1 MFHTTR
7 AARRAT
13 PALAAAA
20 ATIAMSAALA
30 APGAASAASAPFQIG
45 TFPQLSGEIE
55 IPSVDVDSNG
65 TAYVAWPDL
74 TNNKV
79 DYCVLPAGASS
90 CAESGALSPVL
101 EPGAPPQDQPP
112 SPALLGYGHV
122 VEVMVN
128 GGTVSIIADTAGPAD
143 EATPSSGGTLP
154 ETEMWQA
161 PDGTGN
167 FSLVNNGASVAYP
180 EPRWTYPYEGLTYA
194 ELSWIEDGVVV
205 PGSGELGEFDFSGG
219 PPSFEAFPETN
230 PPACS
235 ELSQP
240 ACPFATLQSPSA
252 PDQVANYGYEI
263 SREITSE
270 SGQNPGILAV
280 ELTHHAAGPFGCSA
294 GDNLSDVYMYGS
306 GLQSATNNYNV
317 SPGQPDSAW
326 KVPATEI
333 PNECPAGPAA
343 IAGGPSG
350 FGLVESSAFTA
361 SSSNLDYRPFDSAT
375 DAFDKPPVTI
385 DPDTS
390 AVTLGLSQDGSG
402 NIYATGFV
410 QNFPG
415 SNGPDSAATAG
426 APLALFYSSDGGQTW
441 KGPGPLE
448 TSIQP
453 GFSRSESAVGA
464 NGTGWIVITAGT
476 SLDAIQFSSGDSANS
491 FAAHFLAPSRVAGGI
506 VTVGMSCYAIPCAVQ
521 STMSSDAAQTSSAK
535 KHPRSSVYGSANL
548 RITKHGVHSV
558 KIRLSAGAIKT
569 LKAKGKLTVFLNES
583 TSIGQGGAFSEHES
597 VRVTLKY
604 HKPKPKHKARKHK
617 RSGS

>member
-1 MFHTTR
+1 MTQTTR
-7 AARRAT
+7 AARRAS
-13 PALAAAA
+13 LAAA
-20 ATIAMSAALA
+20 ATIAIGAALA

-45 TFPQLSGEIE
+45 TFPQSTQDIE
-55 IPSVDVDSNG
+55 IPSVDVDASG

-74 TNNKV
+74 INNKV

-90 CAESGALSPVL
+90 CAESGALSPVP
-101 EPGAPPQDQPP
+101 EPGANPSLQP
-112 SPALLGYGHV
+112 SDAGALEPYGHV

-128 GGTVSIIADTAGPAD
+128 SGTVSIIADTVGPYD
-143 EATPSSGGTLP
+143 ESTPTSGGVLP

-161 PDGTGN
+161 PDGTAN
-167 FSLVNNGASVAYP
+167 FSLVNNGSSVAYP
-180 EPRWTYPYEGLTYA
+180 EPRWPYLYDGHEMA
-194 ELSWIEDGVVV
+194 DLSWIEDGVVV
-205 PGSGELGEFDFSGG
+205 PGSGELGEFDFSAG

-240 ACPFATLQSPSA
+240 ACPFATLEPQT
-252 PDQVANYGYEI
+252 PDPVANYGYLV
-263 SREITSE
+263 SRQIASST
-270 SGQNPGILAV
+270 GQNPGILAV
-280 ELTHHAAGPFGCSA
+280 DLTHDTAGPFACPSNDEI
-294 GDNLSDVYMYGS
+294 GDAYMYGS
-306 GLQSATNNYNV
+306 GLQSATNSYNI

-326 KVPATEI
+326 KVGATEI
-333 PNECPAGPAA
+333 PGECGAGVSA

-350 FGLVESSAFTA
+350 FGLFEGA
-361 SSSNLDYRPFDSAT
+361 STSTGEQLQYRPFDSAT
-375 DAFDKPPVTI
+375 ASFDKPAVTV
-385 DPDTS
+385 DPDTT
-390 AVTLGLSQDGSG
+390 AATLGLSQDGSG

-410 QNFPG
+410 QTGPG
-415 SNGPDSAATAG
+415 NGASGPANAG

-448 TSIQP
+448 TTIQP

-464 NGTGWIVITAGT
+464 NGTGWMVITAGT
-476 SLDAIQFSSGDSANS
+476 SVYAIQFSSADAGNS
-491 FAAHFLAPSRVAGGI
+491 FAAHVLPPSPVVGGT

-521 STMSSDAAQTSSAK
+521 STMSSDAAQAASAK
-535 KHPRSSVYGSANL
+535 KHARSAVYGSANL
-548 RITKHGVHSV
+548 RITRHGVHSV

-583 TSIGQGGAFSEHES
+583 TTIGQTGAFSEHKS

-617 RSGS
+617 RKR